1 VKGDLG
7 TALRLGYAKQGK
19 VRFISHRDVARAF
32 ERAFRVGQ
40 WPLAFTEG
48 FSPHPKVSFGLAL
61 STGYEGDTEY
71 LDVELAVDDPDEGEL
86 GDLLA
91 VLEPSLPAGLAVW
104 GAAVL
109 APRTTSLQEAVTAV
123 EYLVDVELESDG
135 TLGDGD
141 GPLGDGGSV
150 EPGARRLDRA
160 CEQVLAAETLVGVRR
175 RKGREVEDDL
185 RPAILELEAVSD
197 RTLRL
202 VTATQPR
209 GARPREILAVLGDGL
224 TESRVRRTHQWIE
237 RDGSRC
243 EPLDELGA
251 RRVHVLAARTVV
263 GARAS

>member
-1 VKGDLG
+1 VRGDLG

-48 FSPHPKVSFGLAL
+48 FNPHPKVSFGLAL

-71 LDVELAVDDPDEGEL
+71 LDVELTLDDPDEGEL
-86 GDLLA
+86 GELLA
-91 VLEPSLPAGLAVW
+91 ALEPSLPAGLAVW

-109 APRTTSLQEAVTAV
+109 APRTTSLQEAVRAV
-123 EYLVDVELESDG
+123 EYRVDVEG
-135 TLGDGD
+135 VGAV
-141 GPLGDGGSV
+141 PLH
-150 EPGARRLDRA
+150 AA
-160 CEQVLAAETLVGVRR
+160 CEQVLAAETLVGLRR

-185 RPAILELEAVSD
+185 RPAILELEATGD
-197 RTLRL
+197 RSLRL

-209 GARPREILAVLGDGL
+209 GARPREILALLGDGL

>member
-1 VKGDLG
+1 MRGALG
-7 TALRLGYAKQGK
+7 TAVRLGYAKQGK

-32 ERAFRVGQ
+32 ERAFRVAS

-61 STGYEGDTEY
+61 STGYESDTEY
-71 LDVELAVDDPDEGEL
+71 LDVELAVDDPSDDELAGLVAEL
-86 GDLLA
+86 S
-91 VLEPSLPAGLAVW
+91 PTLPTGLAVW
-104 GAAVL
+104 GAAAL
-109 APRTTSLQEAVTAV
+109 APRTASLQEAVTAV
-123 EYLVDVELESDG
+123 AYVVEVEGDLARIAPDG
-135 TLGDGD
+135 LG
-141 GPLGDGGSV
+141 
-150 EPGARRLDRA
+150 AA
-160 CEQVLAAETLVGVRR
+160 CEQVLAAGTLVGVRR

-185 RPAILELEAVSD
+185 RPAILELHAVGD

-209 GARPREILAVLGDGL
+209 GARPREVLAVVDAGL
-224 TESRVRRTHQWIE
+224 SEARVRRTHQWIE

-251 RRVHVLAARTVV
+251 RRFTDLAARSIV

>member
-1 VKGDLG
+1 VRGALG
-7 TALRLGYAKQGK
+7 TAVRLGYAKHGK

-32 ERAFRVGQ
+32 ERAFRVAV

-71 LDVELAVDDPDEGEL
+71 LDVELAVDALSDDELSARLDE
-86 GDLLA
+86 LA
-91 VLEPSLPAGLAVW
+91 VSLPDGLTVW

-109 APRTTSLQEAVTAV
+109 APRTASLQEAVTAV
-123 EYLVDVELESDG
+123 EYLVEVEGVGAGSLSD
-135 TLGDGD
+135 
-141 GPLGDGGSV
+141 
-150 EPGARRLDRA
+150 A
-160 CEQVLAAETLVGVRR
+160 CEQVLAAGSLIGVRR

-185 RPAILELEAVSD
+185 RPAILELEAVGD
-197 RTLRL
+197 RSLRL

-224 TESRVRRTHQWIE
+224 SEARVRRTHQWIE

-251 RRVHVLAARTVV
+251 RRIADLAARSIV

>member
-1 VKGDLG
+1 VRGALG
-7 TALRLGYAKQGK
+7 TAVRLGYGKQGK

-32 ERAFRVGQ
+32 ERAFRVAT

-61 STGYEGDTEY
+61 STGYESDGEY
-71 LDVELAVDDPDEGEL
+71 LDVELAVDDITDDRL
-86 GDLLA
+86 ADLLA
-91 VLEPSLPAGLAVW
+91 DLEPSLPDGMAVW

-109 APRTTSLQEAVTAV
+109 APRTASLQEAVAAV
-123 EYLVDVELESDG
+123 EYLVDVE
-135 TLGDGD
+135 GDPDADDAD
-141 GPLGDGGSV
+141 GPA
-150 EPGARRLDRA
+150 PGRLATA
-160 CEQVLAAETLVGVRR
+160 CAQVLAADTLLGVRR

-185 RPAILELEAVSD
+185 RPAILELEAVDD
-197 RTLRL
+197 RAVRL
-202 VTATQPR
+202 VTATRPR

-224 TESRVRRTHQWIE
+224 TEGRVRRTHQWIE

-251 RRVHVLAARTVV
+251 RRVPALAARAAV

>member
-1 VKGDLG
+1 VRGALG
-7 TALRLGYAKQGK
+7 TAVRLGYAKQGK

-32 ERAFRVGQ
+32 ERAFRVAL

-61 STGYEGDTEY
+61 STGYESDTEY
-71 LDVELAVDDPDEGEL
+71 LDVELAIDDPGDDALAALVAEL
-86 GDLLA
+86 T
-91 VLEPSLPAGLAVW
+91 PTLPIGLAVW
-104 GAAVL
+104 GAATL

-123 EYLVDVELESDG
+123 AYEVEVEGDLARVAPDG
-135 TLGDGD
+135 LG
-141 GPLGDGGSV
+141 
-150 EPGARRLDRA
+150 AA
-160 CEQVLAAETLVGVRR
+160 CAQVLAAETLVGVRR

-185 RPAILELEAVSD
+185 RPAIIELDAVGE

-209 GARPREILAVLGDGL
+209 GARPREVLGVIDAGL
-224 TESRVRRTHQWIE
+224 SEARVRRTHQWIE

-251 RRVHVLAARTVV
+251 RRIADLAARSIV

>member
-1 VKGDLG
+1 VRGALG
-7 TALRLGYAKQGK
+7 TAVRLGYAKQGK

-32 ERAFRVGQ
+32 ERAFRVAV

-71 LDVELAVDDPDEGEL
+71 LDVELAVDAPSDDELSAWLDEL
-86 GDLLA
+86 A
-91 VLEPSLPAGLAVW
+91 PSLPAGLTVW

-109 APRTTSLQEAVTAV
+109 APRTASLQEAVTAV
-123 EYLVDVELESDG
+123 EYLVEVEGVG
-135 TLGDGD
+135 T
-141 GPLGDGGSV
+141 GSL
-150 EPGARRLDRA
+150 ADA
-160 CEQVLAAETLVGVRR
+160 CEQVWAAGSLIGVRR

-185 RPAILELEAVSD
+185 RPAILELEAVGD
-197 RTLRL
+197 RSLRL

-224 TESRVRRTHQWIE
+224 SEARVRRTHQWIE

-251 RRVHVLAARTVV
+251 RRIPALAARSIV

>member
-1 VKGDLG
+1 VRGASG
-7 TALRLGYAKQGK
+7 TALRLGYAKLGK

-32 ERAFRVGQ
+32 ERAFRVGE

-61 STGYEGDTEY
+61 STGYESDTEY
-71 LDVELAVDDPDEGEL
+71 LDVELAVSDPDDAALAALL
-86 GDLLA
+86 GRLPA
-91 VLEPSLPAGLAVW
+91 SLPAGLSAW

-109 APRTTSLQEAVTAV
+109 APRTASLQEAVTAV
-123 EYLVDVELESDG
+123 AYLVHVDVAEE
-135 TLGDGD
+135 GD
-141 GPLGDGGSV
+141 
-150 EPGARRLDRA
+150 LDRVAPDGLGAA
-160 CEQVLAAETLVGVRR
+160 CAQVLAAGSLVGVRR

-185 RPAILELEAVSD
+185 RPAILELEAVGERS
-197 RTLRL
+197 LRL

-209 GARPREILAVLGDGL
+209 GARPREVLAVIGDGL
-224 TESRVRRTHQWIE
+224 TEARVRRTHQWIE

-251 RRVHVLAARTVV
+251 RRVTALAAEPAV

>member
-1 VKGDLG
+1 VRGALG
-7 TALRLGYAKQGK
+7 TAVRIGYAKRGK

-32 ERAFRVGQ
+32 ERAFRVAQ

-61 STGYEGDTEY
+61 STGYESDTEY
-71 LDVELAVDDPDEGEL
+71 LDVELDVEEPSDQDL
-86 GDLLA
+86 TDLLA
-91 VLEPSLPAGLAVW
+91 ALDPSLPTGLAVW

-109 APRTTSLQEAVTAV
+109 PPRAMSLQEAVRAV
-123 EYLVDVELESDG
+123 EYLVDVDG
-135 TLGDGD
+135 IADDLLA
-141 GPLGDGGSV
+141 P
-150 EPGARRLDRA
+150 A
-160 CEQVLAAETLVGVRR
+160 CERVLAATTLVGRRR
-175 RKGREVEDDL
+175 RKGQEVDDDL
-185 RPAILELEAVSD
+185 RPAILELEAAGDDV
-197 RTLRL
+197 LRL

-224 TESRVRRTHQWIE
+224 SENRVLRTHQWIE

-251 RRVHVLAARTVV
+251 RRVPALAARPVV

>member
-1 VKGDLG
+1 MKGALG
-7 TALRLGYAKQGK
+7 TAVRLGYTKQGK

-32 ERAFRVGQ
+32 ERAFRVAT

-61 STGYEGDTEY
+61 STGYESDGEY
-71 LDVELAVDDPDEGEL
+71 LDVELAVDDP
-86 GDLLA
+86 GDDRLAALLA
-91 VLEPSLPAGLAVW
+91 DLGPSLPDGMAVW

-109 APRTTSLQEAVTAV
+109 APRTASLQESVTAV
-123 EYLVDVELESDG
+123 AYEVHIEVAGGGDLAHVAPDG
-135 TLGDGD
+135 LG
-141 GPLGDGGSV
+141 
-150 EPGARRLDRA
+150 AA
-160 CEQVLAAETLVGVRR
+160 CEQLLAAESLIGTRR
-175 RKGREVEDDL
+175 RKGRDVEDDL
-185 RPAILELEAVSD
+185 RPAILELDAVGE

-209 GARPREILAVLGDGL
+209 GARPREILAVLGEGL
-224 TESRVRRTHQWIE
+224 SEARVRRTHQWIE

-251 RRVHVLAARTVV
+251 RRIPAFAARAVV

>member
-1 VKGDLG
+1 VRGALG
-7 TALRLGYAKQGK
+7 TAVRLGYAKQGK

-32 ERAFRVGQ
+32 ERAFRVAA

-71 LDVELAVDDPDEGEL
+71 LDVELAVDDPGDDELSAGLGEL
-86 GDLLA
+86 A
-91 VLEPSLPAGLAVW
+91 PSLPEGLAVW

-109 APRTTSLQEAVTAV
+109 APRTPSLQEAVIAV
-123 EYLVDVELESDG
+123 EYLVDVEGVGAGS
-135 TLGDGD
+135 LGD
-141 GPLGDGGSV
+141 
-150 EPGARRLDRA
+150 A
-160 CEQVLAAETLVGVRR
+160 CEQVLAATTLIGVRR

-185 RPAILELEAVSD
+185 RPAILEIDAIGD
-197 RTLRL
+197 RSLRL

-224 TESRVRRTHQWIE
+224 SEARVRRTHQWIE

-251 RRVHVLAARTVV
+251 RRIPALAARSIV